1 MRSKT
6 FCIKP
11 WVHIATY
18 TTGEAL
24 MCCVAKEEAGN
35 LNRNTIDQ
43 IWNSDHY
50 KQARLKM
57 LKGEKVSACT
67 KCYDEEDAGIHSHRL
82 IQNHLWEDKEST
94 NEGHVGKDAMDK
106 LIAETGDDGYLGTK
120 PISFDFRLGN
130 TCNLQCV
137 MCGPKDS
144 SKWVSLAKKLG
155 QIDKWDTSK
164 FNWVEDEDF
173 WNNQFLPL
181 LPNIKHLILAGG
193 EPMYLKQHVPLLE
206 KIVEQ
211 GYAKN
216 IKIRYHTNATIIP
229 SNKILDLWK
238 EFKFIDYT
246 MSVDCYEDKNSYIRY
261 PDHWENIVD
270 TMHMVDS
277 TPDNIGPRL
286 NCTVNILNVMYIP
299 EYIDWVIKQKF
310 KKVSQSGSQNGIPF
324 IGYVHGPTY
333 MNCKVLPPHIK
344 QAIADKYDNWYKQF
358 DKPGY
363 GLQRVM
369 AIKDFMLSEDKSK
382 HFKSFKNYVQKIDN
396 IRGTNFTKTFPELN
410 AMIDGYEDFH
420 QL

>member
-1 MRSKT
+1 MERSKT

-11 WVHIATY
+11 WVHMATY

-24 MCCVAKEEAGN
+24 MCCVAKEAAGN
-35 LNRNTIDQ
+35 LNKDTIQD

-67 KCYDEEDAGIHSHRL
+67 KCYDEEDSGIHSHRK
-82 IQNHLWEDKEST
+82 IQNYLWEEVESN
-94 NEGHVGKDAMDK
+94 NEGHVGKHGMDK
-106 LIAETGDDGYLGTK
+106 LIAETKEDGYLEAE

-173 WNNQFLPL
+173 WNKQFLPL

-206 KIVEQ
+206 KIVDT

-229 SNKILDLWK
+229 SNRILELWK
-238 EFKFIDYT
+238 EFKFIDLT
-246 MSVDCYEDKNSYIRY
+246 MSVDCYEEKNSYIRY
-261 PDHWENIVD
+261 PDLWENIVD

-277 TPDNIGPRL
+277 APDNIGPRL
-286 NCTVNILNVMYIP
+286 NCTVNTLNVMYIP
-299 EYIDWVIKQKF
+299 DYVDWVIKQKF
-310 KKVSQSGSQNGIPF
+310 KKISQNAAQGGIPF

-333 MNCKVLPPHIK
+333 MNCKVLPRHIK
-344 QAIADKYDNWYKQF
+344 QAIVDKYDSWYKQF
-358 DKPGY
+358 DTPGY
-363 GLQRVM
+363 GLERIIG
-369 AIKDFMLSEDKSK
+369 IKDFMLNEDKSNDFDE
-382 HFKSFKNYVQKIDN
+382 FKSYIQKLDS
-396 IRGTNFTKTFPELN
+396 IRGTDFKKTFPELN
-410 AMIDGYEDFH
+410 ALI
-420 QL
+420 